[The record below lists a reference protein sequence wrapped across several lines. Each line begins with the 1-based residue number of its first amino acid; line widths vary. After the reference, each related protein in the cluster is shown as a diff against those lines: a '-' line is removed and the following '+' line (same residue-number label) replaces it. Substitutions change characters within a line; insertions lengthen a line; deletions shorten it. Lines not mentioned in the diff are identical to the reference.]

1 MIVEGIF
8 GPLPLRAIPEYPG
21 SYFRSFIFSKHQ
33 LHFKEIIVTMT
44 LKIAILGAGPGGYV
58 AAIRAA
64 QLGAD
69 VTLIEKARVGGTCLN
84 YGCIP
89 SKILKRT
96 ADLLEDFRRAKEFG
110 IEIDSSPAC
119 TMKSLMARKETIL
132 RNQQKGIL
140 ALLKNSRIRYVTGN
154 ASIREHNLLEYTD
167 DNGHVNEVRWD
178 RLILATGSRP
188 LSLPS
193 FPLDGRAILSSN
205 DALALNHI
213 PKSIT
218 IFGGGVIGCELAFI
232 FNSFG
237 SKVTIVEGFDR
248 LLPLP
253 SVDQD
258 CSKIIAREM
267 KKRKITVLLNKTVLS
282 AVSSGDNLE
291 IGVGPSP
298 FAGDLREK
306 ERQIIRESSDR
317 LLVCIGRTP
326 NSDNLGLAGIGVEVD
341 EKGWIRVDEMMRTT
355 APDVFAIGDV
365 LGPAKVMLA
374 HVASSEGEIAA
385 ENCLGAGRKMSYEII
400 PSAIF
405 TMPEIG
411 NVGLSEQE
419 ARKRYQD
426 VQADTVLFR
435 TTGKAQ
441 VLGELAGEVKIVS
454 RSGPGTI
461 LGVHITGAHAS
472 DLIAEGALAIRMGAT
487 VQDLATTIHAHP
499 TLPEIM
505 LEAAFK
511 AIGRPL
517 HG

>member
-1 MIVEGIF
+1 M
-8 GPLPLRAIPEYPG
+8 A
-21 SYFRSFIFSKHQ
+21 
-33 LHFKEIIVTMT
+33 

-69 VTLIEKARVGGTCLN
+69 VSLIEREQVGGTCLN
-84 YGCIP
+84 HGCIP
-89 SKILKRT
+89 SKILKKT
-96 ADLLEDFRRAKEFG
+96 ADLLEKFRRAKEFG
-110 IEIDSSPAC
+110 IEIDSHPIC
-119 TMKSLMARKETIL
+119 TMTSLMTRKATIL
-132 RNQQKGIL
+132 SNQQKGIL
-140 ALLKNSRIRYVTGN
+140 ALLHNSTVRYITGA
-154 ASIREHNLLEYTD
+154 ASLKKPHLLEYTD
-167 DNGHVNEVRWD
+167 DNGHVNEIGWD

-188 LSLPS
+188 LSLPA
-193 FPLDGRAILSSN
+193 FPIDGHAVLSSN

-213 PKSIT
+213 PTSIT

-237 SKVTIVEGFDR
+237 SKVTIVEGLDR

-253 SVDQD
+253 TVDED

-267 KKRKITVLLNKTVLS
+267 KKRKITVLLNKSVTS
-282 AVSSGDNLE
+282 ATYRGDNLD
-291 IGVGPSP
+291 IAIGPSP
-298 FAGDLREK
+298 FAGDLKEK
-306 ERQIIRESSDR
+306 ERQIIRENSEK

-326 NSDNLGLAGIGVEVD
+326 NSNSLGLAEIGVEMD

-419 ARKRYQD
+419 ARRRYQD
-426 VQADTVLFR
+426 IRTDTVLFR

-441 VLGELAGEVKIVS
+441 ILGELAGEAKIVS
-454 RSGPGTI
+454 LPGSGKI
-461 LGVHITGAHAS
+461 LGVHITGSHAS

-499 TLPEIM
+499 TLPEVVQ
-505 LEAAFK
+505 EVAFK
-511 AIGRPL
+511 AVGRPL